1 MITAQGFA
9 EVLQATGQI
18 GELVKASAEL
28 FGHRG
33 GAAAFAVSAPRPVFA
48 SGDMSLEQGGDVER
62 GRLIFNAGGCA
73 SCHQSV
79 GQDDRL
85 KLGGGLELKSPF
97 GSFFVPNIS
106 PDPKDG
112 IGSWKVADL
121 VNAMQAGVSP
131 DGRHYYPA
139 FPYATY
145 AHAKVEDIRDLLVY
159 LRSLPPVAGRAPE
172 HRLAFPFSIRRTLG
186 FWKLIYFERTPVV
199 PVPAQSPDW
208 NRGHYLVE
216 ALGHC
221 AECHSGRD
229 LLGGIVPDQRFAGGP
244 DLEGKGWVPNI
255 TPDKDG
261 LADWSLNDIAY
272 ALKTGETP
280 DGDSVGGSMR
290 AVVRNMAELPPA
302 DLAAISTYVK
312 SLPARPSPPHPRQQ
326 D

>member
-1 MITAQGFA
+1 M
-9 EVLQATGQI
+9 
-18 GELVKASAEL
+18 
-28 FGHRG
+28 
-33 GAAAFAVSAPRPVFA
+33 
-48 SGDMSLEQGGDVER
+48 
-62 GRLIFNAGGCA
+62 IFNAGGCA

-85 KLGGGLELKSPF
+85 RLGGGLELKSPF

-145 AHAKVEDIRDLLVY
+145 AHAKAEDIRDLMAY
-159 LRSLPPVAGRAPE
+159 LRSLPPVAGKAPE
-172 HRLAFPFSIRRTLG
+172 HRLAFPFNMRRTLG
-186 FWKLIYFERTPVV
+186 FWKLLYLDHAPIPSE
-199 PVPAQSPDW
+199 PAQKPEW
-208 NRGHYLVE
+208 NRGRYLVE

-229 LLGGIVPDQRFAGGP
+229 RLGGIVLGQRFAGGP

-261 LADWSLNDIAY
+261 LADWSLTDIAY

-290 AVVRNMAELPPA
+290 AVVRNMAELPDA
-302 DLAAISTYVK
+302 DVTAIATYIK
-312 SLPARPSPPHPRQQ
+312 SLPVRPSPEHPKRQ

>member
-1 MITAQGFA
+1 MRKLLIS
-9 EVLQATGQI
+9 
-18 GELVKASAEL
+18 LVV
-28 FGHRG
+28 
-33 GAAAFAVSAPRPVFA
+33 FAVACGAGAFFLSAPVPVVA
-48 SGDMSLEQGGDVER
+48 AGSSGLEQGGDAER

-85 KLGGGLELKSPF
+85 WLGGGLELKSPF

-145 AHAKVEDIRDLLVY
+145 AHARVEDIRDLMVY
-159 LRSLPPVAGRAPE
+159 LRTLPPVAGKVAA
-172 HRLAFPFSIRRTLG
+172 HKLTFPFSIRRTLG
-186 FWKLIYFERTPVV
+186 FWKLLYLDHAPVTPE
-199 PVPAQSPDW
+199 PAQTPEW
-208 NRGHYLVE
+208 NRGRYLVE
-216 ALGHC
+216 AFGHC

-229 LLGGIVPDQRFAGGP
+229 SLGGIVPRWRFAGGQ

-255 TPDKDG
+255 TPDKEG
-261 LADWSLNDIAY
+261 LADWSLTDIAY

-280 DGDSVGGSMR
+280 DGDSVGGTMR
-290 AVVRNMAELPPA
+290 AVVRNMAELPEA
-302 DLAAISTYVK
+302 DVTAIAVYIK
-312 SLPARPSPPHPRQQ
+312 SLPVRSGPEHPKRP